1 MEREAKKRHLPFLT
15 SKAKAQQLYGL
26 DMTEDDFI
34 EMAYD
39 VWRTIGNISTIVE
52 RYYVKVPNDFII
64 EIPKQAE
71 FIDSVT
77 IIDERT
83 IIESFDS
90 SGNKDRNVFSYQERS
105 NLPTLNQSITKSPGK
120 AVNYITEAN
129 NSIRIT
135 SANALNRDV
144 MVVYRAFDIDEDGL
158 PLLNDKEVAAIA
170 AGVAKREMVKR
181 AFMGVALKD
190 KTSVALLQYITGES
204 ARLLTAAK
212 IDENITDDAIDKMLD
227 AKTSWDR
234 KQYGKRFNLIN

>member
-1 MEREAKKRHLPFLT
+1 MERQAKKRHLPFLT

-39 VWRTIGNISTIVE
+39 VWRTIGNIATTVE
-52 RYYVKVPNDFII
+52 RYYIKVPGDFII

-77 IIDERT
+77 IIDERN
-83 IIESFDS
+83 IMESFDS
-90 SGNKDRNVFSYQERS
+90 SGSKDRNIFPYQERN
-105 NLPTLNQSITKSPGK
+105 NLPTINQSITMSRGKS
-120 AVNYITEAN
+120 VNYTNEGN

-135 SANALNRDV
+135 SIDALNRDV
-144 MVVYRAFDIDEDGL
+144 MVVYRSFDTDEDGL
-158 PLLNDKEVAAIA
+158 PFLNDKEVAAVA
-170 AGVAKREMVKR
+170 AGVAKREMVKK

-190 KTSVALLQYITGES
+190 KTSVALLQYITAES

-227 AKTSWDR
+227 VKTSWDR
-234 KQYGKRFNLIN
+234 KQYGRRFHLIN